1 MATEAGVISALIGTA
16 TATAVD
22 GTVRNLQVGDKVYP
36 NEIITTGLA
45 GAIEI
50 EFPDGSVMD
59 LGRNSQAVLDSETFD
74 FDVAETAT
82 LTPPAA
88 DNVVDDIEAIQQALL
103 AGEDPTQVADATAAG
118 PGAQPTSEGG
128 SEAVVVDY
136 LAPRITP
143 DSGFETTGPE
153 VTFLDP
159 PPFDFLVDESEDLDP
174 AEPVDPTDPTDP
186 TAPTPPS
193 LLLSV
198 GNEIAPGNFIIN
210 GSFED
215 RRGFDANDQQVL
227 TNPSIG
233 SSGFSKMRS
242 ITGWELADEDSA
254 PMEPHAAGHGSVG
267 STDGKHFMDLGAS
280 PGNIA
285 IKQNVQGLSEGLE
298 YNLSFDFISKA
309 IKMAN
314 NPASGKMEVHW
325 NGKLIAVIGGANN
338 IITTYNGNSD
348 IVDNVNA
355 ANLGEWQSIN
365 IKVTADDG
373 DNTLVFRDV
382 GQTDVHGIAIDNVQ
396 LESNFYQYDLNIS
409 AGTNGSDGDLGFL
422 NLAANTLPDGV
433 SIYGLTPTDGL
444 YQIALDG
451 SGKALL
457 KLVSD
462 NKLSAADINEITG
475 SVTLVIEDSSS
486 TATETA
492 YWEVVGQSDGDDV
505 LTGTDANDLING
517 IDGND
522 KLSGGAGNDL
532 LMGGAG
538 NDILTGG
545 AGKDIFVWNA
555 GDEGSAISP
564 AEDIVTD
571 FDISEGDVLDFSD
584 ILVGE
589 ESGDLTDFISITEDG
604 SDIVIELKPNATDVT
619 QVVTLQGKSLADLG
633 VGGFDT
639 STQQAEIINKLVQ
652 DGHVS
657 VDS

>member
-22 GTVRNLQVGDKVYP
+22 GTVRNLQLGDKVYP

-159 PPFDFLVDESEDLDP
+159 PPFDFLVDESEDLEP

-186 TAPTPPS
+186 TDPSPPS

-198 GNEIAPGNFIIN
+198 GNEIAPGNFITN
-210 GSFED
+210 GSFEI
-215 RRGFDANDQQVL
+215 RTGTDANGNPV
-227 TNPSIG
+227 TSNPSIG
-233 SSGFSKMRS
+233 KSGFSKMNS
-242 ITGWELADEDSA
+242 IVGWELADGVTT
-254 PMEPHAAGHGSVG
+254 PMEPHAKGHGNVG
-267 STDGKHFMDLGAS
+267 ATDGNHFMDLGGS
-280 PGNIA
+280 PGNSG
-285 IKQNVQGLSEGLE
+285 IKQQISGMIDGLE
-298 YNLSFDFISKA
+298 YQLSFDAIDKALKMGSKT
-309 IKMAN
+309 
-314 NPASGKMEVHW
+314 ASGLMQVIW
-325 NGKLIAVIGGANN
+325 NGEVIATV
-338 IITTYNGNSD
+338 NGSD
-348 IVDNVNA
+348 IRDN
-355 ANLGEWQSIN
+355 WTSIN
-365 IKVTADDG
+365 LTVIAGSFDG
-373 DNTLVFRDV
+373 TNTLTFKEFAKS
-382 GQTDVHGIAIDNVQ
+382 DVHGIAIDNVK

-409 AGTNGSDGDLGFL
+409 AGTNGSDGDLGFV

-433 SIYGLTPTDGL
+433 SIYGLTPTDGV

-475 SVTLVIEDSSS
+475 SVTLVTEDSSS

-492 YWEVVGQSDGDDV
+492 YAEIAGEISDDTLSGS
-505 LTGTDANDLING
+505 DANEMI
-517 IDGND
+517 I
-522 KLSGGAGNDL
+522 
-532 LMGGAG
+532 GGAG

-555 GDEGSAISP
+555 GDEGTAISP